1 MLRGKEWLERQT
13 EARSWE
19 TLDNWTF
26 IPQNISLPPASV
38 FHVITQN
45 APNHCFTGQGSY
57 SQDSLTHFFSH
68 PCYWSCK
75 KCRLAPNFFSFSL
88 S

>member
-45 APNHCFTGQGSY
+45 APNHCFTGQGFH
-57 SQDSLTHFFSH
+57 SQDSLPHFFSH
-68 PCYWSCK
+68 PATGPVK
-75 KCRLAPNFFSFSL
+75 NADPGP
-88 S
+88 